1 MNIDIDVDGIDAAQL
16 MLGKQP
22 NAIKRAMSSSINRAL
37 TAGRTALSKGI
48 RSEYNIKA
56 GTIKGATKSEK
67 ATAASGKGVI
77 TVTGRPMDLMEFKP
91 TIIRKGMV
99 SVRIKKTRKSL
110 PRSFFVDIGK
120 KGIFHRVTTSRL
132 PIEKEFTLSV
142 AQMAGNVNV
151 IDTVEDRMQR
161 VFNDRFA
168 RAIEYGRD

>member
-1 MNIDIDVDGIDAAQL
+1 M
-16 MLGKQP
+16 
-22 NAIKRAMSSSINRAL
+22 
-37 TAGRTALSKGI
+37 
-48 RSEYNIKA
+48 
-56 GTIKGATKSEK
+56 
-67 ATAASGKGVI
+67 
-77 TVTGRPMDLMEFKP
+77 
-91 TIIRKGMV
+91 
-99 SVRIKKTRKSL
+99 
-110 PRSFFVDIGK
+110 DIGK

>member
-77 TVTGRPMDLMEFKP
+77 TVTGRPMDLMA
-91 TIIRKGMV
+91 
-99 SVRIKKTRKSL
+99 IKLTWRAFCRTNSGQL
-110 PRSFFVDIGK
+110 FVMFG
-120 KGIFHRVTTSRL
+120 GLTH
-132 PIEKEFTLSV
+132 LSHV
-142 AQMAGNVNV
+142 H
-151 IDTVEDRMQR
+151 TVQ
-161 VFNDRFA
+161 NFA
-168 RAIEYGRD
+168 